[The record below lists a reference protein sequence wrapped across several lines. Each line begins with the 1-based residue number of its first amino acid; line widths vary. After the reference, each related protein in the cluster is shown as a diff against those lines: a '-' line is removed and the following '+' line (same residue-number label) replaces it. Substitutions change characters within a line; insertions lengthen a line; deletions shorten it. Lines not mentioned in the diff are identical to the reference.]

1 MKHTREKIAE
11 VMASKGYKYFTDD
24 NNKSYDVNI
33 IGIRNDETKGRV
45 TNAFDDTMTISYK
58 NEKGK
63 WEYNEFDCTTDPG
76 THWVKN
82 ILNDRGVAILKP
94 GQYRGSHKLRLHQ
107 GKYLALG
114 QKKHMKIYRDANLD
128 GQYDLIEESVKDE
141 LIGINIHRATSRA
154 GNKSSRV
161 DKWSAGCQVIA
172 DNNDWHYFLAICQA
186 AEKIHGNSFSYT
198 LLESAELE
206 GNIVKPTPSKS
217 APSKLP
223 NTSVVSSLVKTVA
236 LKTKTL
242 KVKK

>member
-24 NNKSYDVNI
+24 NNKTYDVNI

-58 NEKGK
+58 NEDGE
-63 WEYNEFDCTTDPG
+63 WQYHEFNCTTDPG
-76 THWVKN
+76 THWVEN

-172 DNNDWHYFLAICQA
+172 DNDDWHQFLDICQTA
-186 AEKIHGNSFSYT
+186 REIHGNSFSYT
-198 LLESAELE
+198 LLNSNDIA
-206 GNIVKPTPSKS
+206 
-217 APSKLP
+217 
-223 NTSVVSSLVKTVA
+223 
-236 LKTKTL
+236 
-242 KVKK
+242 